1 MLFNHIT
8 VYVNFGYRL
17 ELKKKTFSKIKQTSD
32 TLHILLLSRCK
43 QASNKDP
50 GLTFKYRDCNT
61 AQL

>member
-32 TLHILLLSRCK
+32 YLAYTIIV
-43 QASNKDP
+43 
-50 GLTFKYRDCNT
+50 
-61 AQL
+61 